1 MAEDT
6 NQDQEQQ
13 QQAAQDQQQQLSN
26 ITLNGKQAA
35 GGMNLN
41 SSLRQVKP
49 GQVTFALNAQ
59 VESFDGNGINYQNET
74 ANIDCFTI
82 TPGYKVHGRHFIPEQ
97 DRVVIWSVNPTTGG
111 SEIGVASTLLCTYTP
126 LVNQTCLNF
135 DINHPILKS
144 VHKIT
149 NCGTEVYWTDVYNS
163 RRFID
168 IDNLP
173 YAQSIQGNSQ
183 SPCETV
189 TLTTIDCNKLN
200 VQPNFSIP
208 QIVYDSIVDGG
219 NTVEGTYQF
228 AIQYTNYKGDPYTSF
243 YSITNPIPILDPL
256 KVGPDFNYVTGQS
269 IRFKVNNIDTTG
281 IFDYFN
287 IAVIKTINNIAS
299 VDLVG
304 TYQITDPT
312 QTIIYTGQSKTGTSL
327 TINDIFEKY
336 PYFDIA
342 DDVTTVQDVL
352 LWKGLTTN
360 ERISYQLIANQITP
374 QWQTWI
380 IPPSQQGYK
389 NPLNCA
395 NLESFM
401 RDENYPIG
409 MVVVLKNG
417 YQSDFF
423 PFIGRAATS
432 TDTEIVSNAD
442 SNSNANICETPQGV
456 PRWQVY
462 NTGSVSGFSPE
473 YLANGQ
479 GNDCYVGPY
488 QFGEFGYVESTET
501 YPCNDAVWGDL
512 AGQPIRHFR
521 FPDSTITHH
530 HDNQGNIYPI
540 GLRVD
545 TEAIYNAIMTS
556 DLTQDQKDQ
565 IAQIK
570 IVRGDRANNKS
581 IVAKG
586 LLYNVGAY
594 TKNNSSYFYPN
605 YPFNDLREDPFI
617 KGKVDLNVGTIIAS
631 SYDTNITVGST
642 GTQLYDALIPANTMV
657 TTGDELL
664 CTYVGNLN
672 GTVVSGNPR
681 VMELF
686 INGNVVFDSGPLAY
700 GAGTVFNLNITVT
713 RTTDSTLT
721 AVSKLT
727 LFGTS
732 SRTYNQTT
740 TLTGVDFTS
749 TLDFSFQGQSVGSAA
764 VDGDITTESETI
776 QYEPAADNVVS
787 TSPYLQGFSTPQ
799 SQNRFTFHSPDT
811 SFYQPSLGTQLK
823 LESVEYG
830 TALSHFVQ
838 VKDHAKYKFPSLGS
852 YLTALAVGAAI
863 GFASGTYGVSD
874 NVFNGTAAFTAF
886 GVFNDLV
893 YKLIPRRNFAYQFN
907 SVGTYENVAII
918 PNDNANKIRQVDIGT
933 YLTSGLQGVGDDFV
947 INNYQRESS
956 VFLRTTASVPFPDTY
971 NGVPQDTSRYVAA
984 EVGCDIGF
992 YSNPISSYYGSIKNF
1007 IPDQYGQ
1014 IYSFPTVDT
1023 GFVLPLDLTQPYTGT
1038 QYQSVFGGDTFINR
1052 FALKRKLPFF
1062 LDNRVKFPDDSDVF
1076 YDEIG
1081 NIGSPSFWFST
1092 DVTQGSG
1099 GTFNIGSLFG
1109 VKVNNFDCRDGS
1121 FFYDSG
1127 KIYLFAYGIPYFF
1140 VESQV
1145 NVDYRQAYN
1154 SQEGDFFP
1162 HVSSAMPDDWLQE
1175 TFVPIIQDN
1184 TYNYN
1189 KSFSK
1194 QNDENVFTVLP
1205 TNFVPG
1211 QACISNYPNKAIW
1224 SDKQEDPVYYKKN
1237 NWLIYRP
1244 NNYNDF
1250 PLNYG
1255 RLIDIEGIENR
1266 EILARFENR
1275 LVSYNT
1281 MLTLNTSSPSQ
1292 FYLGQ
1297 DLFKSGIPVD
1307 FSDTDAGYAGTQHK
1321 FFIKTEKGHVA
1332 IDAKRGQIIL
1342 VPPVNPSWGRRQ
1354 LKDLASEEFGLSQ
1367 FFCENL
1373 EFRILKQF
1381 PNYPIDNAFNG
1392 IGLHGTYDSKYSR
1405 LILTKIDYEVTDP
1418 TLTWNSTTN
1427 QFFSGTTPVVLGDP
1441 NFFCSRSFT
1450 LSFSFITGSW
1460 VSFHTYLPNYYIPG
1474 PSYFFSGINNEAS
1487 SCWIHNRT
1495 YTLFNN
1501 FYGEVAR
1508 YVLEYPFAY
1517 KYNDEIVQN
1526 VKDYT
1531 KVLEYFS
1538 NNDYQDFI
1546 EIDNIYF
1553 NKAILYN
1560 GQQCSGLLN
1569 LVPKPKGNLAAY
1581 IGYPKNNTDSR
1592 SILVTKSNNF
1602 YNYNS
1607 FYDTVVN
1614 KQLPFFLRDCSS
1626 LSLDRKIVQSN
1637 IDYGVRSFKKAPL
1650 MAKELK
1656 IRHILDNTSN
1666 YKLISQFITAPSQ
1679 QSFK

>member
-6 NQDQEQQ
+6 NQDQQEQQAASQEQQ
-13 QQAAQDQQQQLSN
+13 QPSN

-49 GQVTFALNAQ
+49 GQVTYALNAL
-59 VESFDGNGINYQNET
+59 VENFDGNGINYQNET
-74 ANIDCFTI
+74 GNIDCWNY
-82 TPGYKVHGRHFIPEQ
+82 PLGYRVNGRHFIAEQ
-97 DRVVIWSVNPTTGG
+97 DRVVIFLVNPTTGD
-111 SEIGVASTLLCTYTP
+111 SEIGVASTLLCTYTT
-126 LVNQTCLNF
+126 LVNQKCLNF

-173 YAQSIQGNSQ
+173 FAQSIQGNSQ
-183 SPCETV
+183 SPCETI

-219 NTVEGTYQF
+219 DTVEGTYQF
-228 AIQYTNYKGDPYTSF
+228 AIQYTNYKGDPYTSY

-256 KVGPDFNYVTGQS
+256 KVGADFNYVTGQS
-269 IRFKVNNIDTTG
+269 VRFKVSNIDITG

-287 IAVIKTINNIAS
+287 IAVIKNINNITS

-304 TYQITDPT
+304 TYQITGAI
-312 QTIIYTGQSKTGTSL
+312 QTIIYTGQSKAGVSL
-327 TINDIFEKY
+327 SIADIFEKY
-336 PYFDIA
+336 VFFDIA

-360 ERISYQLIANQITP
+360 ERISYQLIANQIVP

-380 IPPSQQGYK
+380 IPQSQQGYK
-389 NPLNCA
+389 DALNCA
-395 NLESFM
+395 NIEGYM
-401 RDENYPIG
+401 RDEGYPLG
-409 MVVVLKNG
+409 MVVLLKNG
-417 YQSDFF
+417 YQSDLF
-423 PFIGRAATS
+423 PFVGRTSLPSDLEIITNGDSTS
-432 TDTEIVSNAD
+432 TS
-442 SNSNANICETPQGV
+442 TPCQSPDGA

-462 NTGSVSGFSPE
+462 NTASLIGFSPE
-473 YLANGQ
+473 YISSGQ
-479 GNDCYVGPY
+479 GNDCYIGPY
-488 QFGEFGYVESTET
+488 QYGDFAYMESTET
-501 YPCNDAVWGDL
+501 YPCNDAVWGSL
-512 AGQPIRHFR
+512 AGKPIRHFK
-521 FPDSTITHH
+521 FPDSSITHH

-540 GLRVD
+540 GIRID
-545 TEAIYNAIMTS
+545 AKQIYNAIANS
-556 DLTQDQKDQ
+556 NLTQQQIDQ
-565 IAQIK
+565 IATIK
-570 IVRGDRANNKS
+570 IVRGDRASNKS

-586 LLYNVGAY
+586 LLYNVGTY
-594 TKNNSSYFYPN
+594 TKDNSSYFYPN
-605 YPFNDLREDPFI
+605 YPFNDLRQDPFI
-617 KGKVDLNVGTIIAS
+617 KGRVDLNIGTIIVS
-631 SYDTNITVGST
+631 NYDTNATVGSQ
-642 GTQLYDALIPANTMV
+642 GTVLYDALIPANTMV
-657 TTGDELL
+657 TVGDELIA
-664 CTYVGNLN
+664 TYVGNLN
-672 GTVVSGNPR
+672 GTVTSGNPR
-681 VMELF
+681 VMQLF
-686 INGNVVFDSGPLAY
+686 FNGNSIFDSGPLA
-700 GAGTVFNLNITVT
+700 AGTGTVWNLNVVITMT
-713 RTTDSTLT
+713 SSSTLS
-721 AVSKLT
+721 AISKLT

-732 SRTYNQTT
+732 SKTINQTS
-740 TLTGVDFTS
+740 TLLGVDFTS
-749 TLDFSFQGQSVGSAA
+749 SIDLSLQGQSVGGSAQ
-764 VDGDITTESETI
+764 DGDITTESETI

-787 TSPYLQGFSTPQ
+787 TSPYLQGFATPE
-799 SQNRFTFHSPDT
+799 SQKRFTFHSPDT
-811 SFYQPSLGTQLK
+811 SFYQPTLGTQLK

-830 TALSHFVQ
+830 TSLSHFVQ
-838 VKDHAKYKFPSLGS
+838 VKGHAKYKFPSLGS
-852 YLTALAVGAAI
+852 YLTALGIGAAI

-874 NVFNGTAAFTAF
+874 NLFNGTAAFTAF
-886 GVFNDLV
+886 EVFNDLV
-893 YKLIPRRNFAYQFN
+893 FKLIPRRNFAYQFN
-907 SVGTYENVAII
+907 SIGTYENVAII
-918 PNDNANKIRQVDIGT
+918 PNDNGNKIRPIDIAT
-933 YLTSGLQGVGDDFV
+933 YLTSGLQGVGDEFAV
-947 INNYQRESS
+947 NNYQRESS
-956 VFLRTTASVPFPDTY
+956 VFVRATSTVPFPDTY
-971 NGVPQDTSRYVAA
+971 PGVPVDTSRYVAA
-984 EVGCDIGF
+984 ETGCDLGF
-992 YSNPISSYYGSIKNF
+992 FNNPISSYYGSIKNN

-1014 IYSFPTVDT
+1014 IYSYPTVDT
-1023 GFVLPLDLTQPYTGT
+1023 GFVLPLDMTIPFSGV

-1062 LDNRVKFPDDSDVF
+1062 LDNRVNFPDDSDIF
-1076 YDEIG
+1076 YNELG

-1109 VKVNNFDCRDGS
+1109 VKVNSFDCRDGS

-1127 KIYLFAYGIPYFF
+1127 KFYLFAYGIPYYY

-1145 NVDYRQAYN
+1145 NVDFRQASN

-1162 HVSSAMPDDWLQE
+1162 HVSSSMPDDWLQE
-1175 TFVPIIQDN
+1175 INVSIAQDN
-1184 TYNYN
+1184 VYNYN

-1194 QNDENVFTVLP
+1194 QNDENVFTTLP

-1211 QACISNYPNKAIW
+1211 QACTSNYPNKVIW

-1244 NNYNDF
+1244 DNYYDF

-1266 EILARFENR
+1266 EILARFENK

-1297 DLFKSGIPVD
+1297 DLFKSGIPID
-1307 FSDTDAGYAGTQHK
+1307 FSDTDNGYAGTQHK
-1321 FFIKTEKGHVA
+1321 FFVKTEKGHMA

-1342 VPPVNPSWGRRQ
+1342 VPPINPAWGRRQ
-1354 LKDLASEEFGLSQ
+1354 LKDLAGEEFGLSQ

-1373 EFRILKQF
+1373 EFRILRQF

-1392 IGLHGTYDSKYSR
+1392 IGLHGVYDSKYGR
-1405 LILTKIDYEVTDP
+1405 IILTKIDYEITDP
-1418 TLTWNSTTN
+1418 SLTWNSTTN
-1427 QFFSGTTPVVLGDP
+1427 QFFKGSTIVVLGDP
-1441 NFFCSRSFT
+1441 AYFCSRSFT
-1450 LSFSFITGSW
+1450 LSFSFVTGSW
-1460 VSFHTYLPNYYIPG
+1460 ISFHSYLPNYYIPG

-1487 SCWIHNRT
+1487 STWIHNRT

-1508 YVLEYPFAY
+1508 YVIEYPFAY

-1526 VKDYT
+1526 IKDYT
-1531 KVLEYFS
+1531 KVLQYFS
-1538 NNDYQDFI
+1538 NNDYQDFV
-1546 EIDNIYF
+1546 EVDNIYF

-1569 LVPKPKGNLAAY
+1569 LVPKPKGNLQAY
-1581 IGYPKNNTDSR
+1581 IEYPKNNTESR

-1650 MAKELK
+1650 MAKELRV
-1656 IRHILDNTSN
+1656 RHILDNTSQ
-1666 YKLISQFITAPSQ
+1666 YKLISQFIAAPSQ
-1679 QSFK
+1679 TSYL